1 MATQWM
7 HDAPIIYIAKTNN
20 NNNKKNIF
28 FLSNLLY
35 LWKEKTHTHIDIC
48 ICMFYEQLLTP
59 PHTPLVNNINSTIY
73 FNSEN
78 EYNGNDEW

>member
-1 MATQWM
+1 MAY
-7 HDAPIIYIAKTNN
+7 ALLYISRIY
-20 NNNKKNIF
+20 NKKKIFF

-35 LWKEKTHTHIDIC
+35 LWKEEKTHTHIDIC